1 MARRGGLAAAAR
13 RVAPPL
19 PEVDWKQLQQTRVT
33 KTTPAEKEVVPED
46 GEGAVGYLPG
56 YVPTGVDR

>member
-1 MARRGGLAAAAR
+1 M
-13 RVAPPL
+13 